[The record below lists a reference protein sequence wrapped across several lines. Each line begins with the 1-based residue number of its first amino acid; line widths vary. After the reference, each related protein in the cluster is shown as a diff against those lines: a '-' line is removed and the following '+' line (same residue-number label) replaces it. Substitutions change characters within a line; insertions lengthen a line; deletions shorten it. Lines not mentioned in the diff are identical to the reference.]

1 MDAVAHLF
9 QQEVTPYQA
18 ERLSTFAQHLLHP
31 QPLGQAVLSRFI
43 SLRLSVQATQKEM
56 AHQMGVSLRQYQN
69 IESRLERLDE
79 DRLRSATFA
88 ALRIAVDQDGELP
101 NPELFAVFEELLQ
114 RFGAISW
121 RSRSVH

>member
-1 MDAVAHLF
+1 MYELKA
-9 QQEVTPYQA
+9 
-18 ERLSTFAQHLLHP
+18 
-31 QPLGQAVLSRFI
+31 
-43 SLRLSVQATQKEM
+43 LRLSVQATQSEM

-88 ALRIAVDQDGELP
+88 ALRIAVERDGELP
-101 NPELFAVFEELLQ
+101 NTELFEVFEELLQ
-114 RFGAISW
+114 RFGAMSC